1 MFLPSFTE
9 NSSILLRSMN
19 VSPCFSTTLVHF
31 YWSLRLCLVIF
42 LPRLYRLVRIGKQMC
57 NQWCPSVATGA
68 KKKQEKPARFLFH
81 MAVVDWRVDFEGDS
95 CALAVGNKLFYCRF
109 SWHSVRKSTPKS
121 AGNSISR
128 VFFLFFFHATGFEGE
143 TPERMPSG
151 PWQTK
156 IKNKTKTNRFP
167 SRRRASADSTKRP
180 QESPRTVVTWKSTL
194 ESVWDS
200 TLTRRCVSAAKCVE
214 NGNVGSSRL

>member
-1 MFLPSFTE
+1 
-9 NSSILLRSMN
+9 
-19 VSPCFSTTLVHF
+19 
-31 YWSLRLCLVIF
+31 
-42 LPRLYRLVRIGKQMC
+42 
-57 NQWCPSVATGA
+57 
-68 KKKQEKPARFLFH
+68 

-95 CALAVGNKLFYCRF
+95 CVVGPVGDMSSALWRSAINFFIAASHGTRFGNRLQSRLE
-109 SWHSVRKSTPKS
+109 TPFP
-121 AGNSISR
+121 G
-128 VFFLFFFHATGFEGE
+128 FFFCFFFHATGFEGE